1 MEIEKDTDLPR
12 NLVKKIVK
20 NKVSQVQASTGAQQG
35 RDVQVN
41 RDALLAFSESAKV
54 SAVLSVQS
62 ASCLTCAMRSRPVM
76 PSLLALVLMQMSAH
90 K

>member
-41 RDALLAFSESAKV
+41 KDALLAFSESAKV
-54 SAVLSVQS
+54 LCSFKMRSGLSSHVHLCSTPVMACIPAVLQENQ
-62 ASCLTCAMRSRPVM
+62 AIPA
-76 PSLLALVLMQMSAH
+76 
-90 K
+90 

>member
-41 RDALLAFSESAKV
+41 KDALLAFSESAKV
-54 SAVLSVQS
+54 LCSFIMRSGLSSHVHLCITPVMACTPAVLQE
-62 ASCLTCAMRSRPVM
+62 
-76 PSLLALVLMQMSAH
+76 